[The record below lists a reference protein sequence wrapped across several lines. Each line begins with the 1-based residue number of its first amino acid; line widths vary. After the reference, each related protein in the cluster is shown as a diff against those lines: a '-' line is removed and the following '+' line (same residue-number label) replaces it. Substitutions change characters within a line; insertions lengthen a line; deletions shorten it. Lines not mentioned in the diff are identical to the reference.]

1 MAGLWIPGAP
11 VIGNV
16 QSGGSGSD
24 VDFSDIDFTA
34 VKQDGRV
41 LYSRPGNLSF
51 IARSGLIEQAPDNV
65 WPLEYKN
72 GVAVGRHEPEPQRTN
87 PILDSRVTGTGW
99 RAYNADIKGTTIA
112 PDGEQTKLIIKSVAT
127 ADGGMYQTRVLLG
140 LEFPITLSVYGKSKG
155 VFQVYAENTGAAN
168 QITFR
173 TAVEWQYAAKTIPAG
188 AANAN
193 YNGTVVVYSNSETLL
208 GDAFAGWSVQAE
220 TGTFATSPILTST
233 AGATRAEPIA
243 QIQNPG
249 GQATAI
255 RVHYTDGTYTDV
267 SSVNGADFDIP
278 KSTRQWATRYITR
291 VQYSRGF

>member
-1 MAGLWIPGAP
+1 MKRRGIFYTGMPVVGRAG
-11 VIGNV
+11 GN
-16 QSGGSGSD
+16 SAID
-24 VDFSDIDFTA
+24 LSDIDFTA
-34 VKQDGRV
+34 TKLDPRV

-51 IARSGLIEQAPDNV
+51 IAQNGAIEQAPSNV

-87 PILDSRVTGTGW
+87 PIIDSRVSGSGW
-99 RAYNADIKGTTIA
+99 RAYQADITGTTTA
-112 PDGEQTKLIIKSVAT
+112 PDGNTTRLIKKSSAT
-127 ADGGMYQTRVLLG
+127 SDGGVYQTRALFG
-140 LEFPITLSVYGKSKG
+140 LEFPITLSVYGKSAG
-155 VFQVYAENTGAAN
+155 VFAVYAENTGAAN

-173 TAVEWQYAAKTIPAG
+173 NAAEWQCATKTIPNG

-193 YNGTVVVYSNSETLL
+193 YNGTVVIYSTSETQL

-243 QIQNPG
+243 KIQNPG

-255 RVHYTDGTYTDV
+255 RIHYTDGTYTEIAA
-267 SSVNGADFDIP
+267 VNGGDFDIP
-278 KSTRQWATRYITR
+278 KSTRNWSTRHITR